1 MSVHA
6 LIQMRGGIFQ
16 NFSNQGEP
24 IAVDTAGRKSDQLIA
39 RQDFFSVNEL
49 FLFHHSHCKSRK
61 IVILA

>member
-6 LIQMRGGIFQ
+6 LIQMQGVIFQ

-24 IAVDTAGRKSDQLIA
+24 IAVDTTGRKSDQLVA
-39 RQDFFSVNEL
+39 RQDFFSVDEL

-61 IVILA
+61 IVVLA